1 MVQRSVLL
9 QLSQLSLQLE
19 SELWLVK
26 QSVVKLLLLLLESQK
41 AQQSLKQPALVQEQ
55 VEVWRRCLRRC
66 LRWCQ

>member
-26 QSVVKLLLLLLESQK
+26 LSVVKLLLLLESQK

>member
-1 MVQRSVLL
+1 MLL

-26 QSVVKLLLLLLESQK
+26 QSVVKLLLLLLLESQK

>member
-1 MVQRSVLL
+1 MVQLSVLL

-26 QSVVKLLLLLLESQK
+26 QSVVKLLLLLESQK